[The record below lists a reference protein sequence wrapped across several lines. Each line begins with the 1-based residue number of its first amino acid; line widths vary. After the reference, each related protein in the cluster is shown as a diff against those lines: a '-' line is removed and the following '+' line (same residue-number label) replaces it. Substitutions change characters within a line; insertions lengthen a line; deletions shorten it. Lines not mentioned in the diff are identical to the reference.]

1 MFKAITKIALILSLA
16 IGFTSCS
23 KDKADDGSNAYHM
36 KLKRDNADKSFSTA
50 VTAMKTQ
57 MGDGYNLVIVGLDG
71 TKSTFNVVLYSADDF
86 KSGDA
91 FTADADDMSTY
102 NDLAWAE
109 DVQNSNET
117 KIWSSFTLYSEGD
130 PEMQVKITE
139 INSEFVKGT
148 FSGKISQNIEG
159 GASKVI
165 TNGSFKAKF
174 SY

>member
-36 KLKRDNADKSFSTA
+36 KLKMDNA
-50 VTAMKTQ
+50 
-57 MGDGYNLVIVGLDG
+57 
-71 TKSTFNVVLYSADDF
+71 VLYSADDF